1 MTEGKL
7 ERGDSREI
15 TGGGKGGLE
24 SVSNV
29 QCLRRGAGV
38 NRAGGRDC
46 GATLIKSN
54 CD

>member
-7 ERGDSREI
+7 QERG
-15 TGGGKGGLE
+15 GFGNHVGHLE

-29 QCLRRGAGV
+29 QCRRHGPGI
-38 NRAGGRDC
+38 NRVQDSSRR
-46 GATLIKSN
+46 ATLIKSN